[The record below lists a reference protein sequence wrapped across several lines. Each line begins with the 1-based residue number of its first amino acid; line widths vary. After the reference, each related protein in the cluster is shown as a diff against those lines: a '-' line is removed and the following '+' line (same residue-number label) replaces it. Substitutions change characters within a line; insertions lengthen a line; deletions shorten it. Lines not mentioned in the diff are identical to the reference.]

1 MSKKYLEK
9 WAHDLF
15 PLNRSLAG
23 KFNRQTLNY
32 IKKNINKNFRIRKA
46 KSGNKVFNWKIP
58 KEYSINKGILSN
70 EDGKVICDI
79 RNNNLHVVVNSVSV
93 NKWFNYR

>member
-1 MSKKYLEK
+1 MRKKYLEK

-46 KSGNKVFNWKIP
+46 KSGK
-58 KEYSINKGILSN
+58 
-70 EDGKVICDI
+70 
-79 RNNNLHVVVNSVSV
+79 
-93 NKWFNYR
+93 